1 MKNQYYFTIKI
12 FTMFLKSIQCDELKN
27 KIYATKLNIN
37 LLQVFDARQYTFK
50 QLQIKLHAPRL
61 FGLYVGFY
69 SHNTKQLQW
78 AFWKVHWYRHFSMVF
93 ASDNFK
99 QKAHADSNELEN
111 ID

>member
-1 MKNQYYFTIKI
+1 MKNQYYSTIIIFTIFSK
-12 FTMFLKSIQCDELKN
+12 LIQYDELKKN
-27 KIYATKLNIN
+27 YATKLNIN

-50 QLQIKLHAPRL
+50 QLQIKLHASML